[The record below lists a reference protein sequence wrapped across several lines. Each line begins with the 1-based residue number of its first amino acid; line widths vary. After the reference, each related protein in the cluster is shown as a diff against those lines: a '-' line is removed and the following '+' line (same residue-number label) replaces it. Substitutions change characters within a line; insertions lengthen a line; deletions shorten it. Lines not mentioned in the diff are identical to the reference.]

1 VHVERAEDTAE
12 VHPPRR
18 ESSRP
23 TGRRLCHLCRRRTQR
38 MRRARITVRLDR
50 RSSGRRP
57 SDRRNVTR
65 SGATGPVPQGA
76 AAAAPGEVSGGI
88 TDRFPSVAAAE
99 ETNCSPHDL
108 HVADVTT
115 MRPSGQATALA
126 LALPL
131 SHDSNGFVPARVR
144 ALGVCAYA
152 PRARGTSLGSSTS
165 LDAISE
171 TADDCPKCGRAS
183 CARRRADKQRRAHH
197 DPALARGIVLPEL
210 RSATKKTINS
220 PNTTCDVAKNR
231 FSQVTERRTR

>member
-1 VHVERAEDTAE
+1 
-12 VHPPRR
+12 
-18 ESSRP
+18 
-23 TGRRLCHLCRRRTQR
+23 

-126 LALPL
+126 AGAAAIARLEWFA
-131 SHDSNGFVPARVR
+131 PARVR
-144 ALGVCAYA
+144 ALGVCA
-152 PRARGTSLGSSTS
+152 
-165 LDAISE
+165 
-171 TADDCPKCGRAS
+171 
-183 CARRRADKQRRAHH
+183 
-197 DPALARGIVLPEL
+197 
-210 RSATKKTINS
+210 
-220 PNTTCDVAKNR
+220 
-231 FSQVTERRTR
+231 